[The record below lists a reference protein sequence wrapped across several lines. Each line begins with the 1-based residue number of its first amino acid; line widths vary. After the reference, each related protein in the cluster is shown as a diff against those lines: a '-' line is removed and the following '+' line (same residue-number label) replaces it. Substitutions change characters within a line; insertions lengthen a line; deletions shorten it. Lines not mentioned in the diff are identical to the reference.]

1 MEGAYYRPVAVQP
14 PRPSELIDVRPD
26 EGLDL
31 GRLEPWLRAQLPAAD
46 GALTVR
52 QFGGGHAN
60 LTYLVR
66 FGDREYVLRR
76 PPLGLL
82 APTAHDMRREH
93 RVLARLGARYPLA
106 PTSYALC
113 DDPAVIGADFHVME
127 RRHGFVIRRGL
138 PPDVAA
144 DAALARRLG
153 QTLVDSLAALHRVE
167 PRAVGLDDLGRP
179 DGYVTRQ
186 LAGWTARWAA
196 TGRDLPAVDRLAAWL
211 RRGLPP
217 QQAATLVH
225 NDYQIENV
233 LVDAADPATAVA
245 VLDWDMCTRGDPLM
259 DLGYLL
265 NCWNDP
271 DDDPSW
277 RGLSPSPGC
286 APGLPTRRELVER
299 YARSTG
305 FDVEHAHWYHVFGVF
320 KLAVVLEQIHVRFR
334 RGQTRDARFAALGER
349 VQRLAAKGLAL
360 L

>member
-1 MEGAYYRPVAVQP
+1 MAGHP
-14 PRPSELIDVRPD
+14 PRASELIDIRPD
-26 EGLDL
+26 ERLDPD
-31 GRLEPWLRAQLPAAD
+31 RLEPWLRAHLPAAS
-46 GALTVR
+46 GPLAVR

-60 LTYLVR
+60 LTYLIR

-76 PPLGLL
+76 PPLGPV

-106 PTSYALC
+106 PTCYALC

-127 RRHGFVIRRGL
+127 RRHGFVIRREL
-138 PPDVAA
+138 PADVAG
-144 DAALARRLG
+144 DPVLARRLG
-153 QTLVDSLAALHRVE
+153 EMLVDGLAALHRVD

-179 DGYVTRQ
+179 DGYLARQ
-186 LAGWTARWAA
+186 LAGWTARWTA
-196 TGRDLPAVDRLAAWL
+196 TGRELPALDRVAAWL
-211 RRGLPP
+211 RAGLPP

-233 LVDAADPATAVA
+233 LVDAVDPATAVA

-277 RGLSPSPGC
+277 RNLSPAPGC

-299 YARSTG
+299 YARSAG

-320 KLAVVLEQIHVRFR
+320 KLAVVLEQIHIRFR

-349 VQRLAAKGLAL
+349 VEGLAAKGLAL

>member
-1 MEGAYYRPVAVQP
+1 MAAHP
-14 PRPSELIDVRPD
+14 PRASELIDICPD
-26 EGLDL
+26 ERLDL
-31 GRLEPWLRAQLPAAD
+31 GRLEPWLRARLPAVP
-46 GALTVR
+46 GALTIS

-66 FGDREYVLRR
+66 CEYVLRR
-76 PPLGLL
+76 PPLGPV

-93 RVLARLGARYPLA
+93 RVLARLGTCYPLA

-127 RRHGFVIRRGL
+127 RRHGFVIRRQL
-138 PPDVAA
+138 PPDVAG
-144 DAALARRLG
+144 DPVLARRLG
-153 QTLVDSLAALHRVE
+153 EMLADSLAALHRVD
-167 PRAVGLDDLGRP
+167 PRAVGLDGLGRP

-186 LAGWTARWAA
+186 LAGWTARWGA
-196 TGRDLPAVDRLAAWL
+196 TGRELPAMDRIAVWL
-211 RRGLPP
+211 RAGLPP

-225 NDYQIENV
+225 NDYQIENI

-265 NCWNDP
+265 NCWSDP
-271 DDDPSW
+271 DDDPAW
-277 RGLSPSPGC
+277 RGVSPTPGR

-299 YARSTG
+299 YARSAG

-334 RGQTRDARFAALGER
+334 RGQTRDTRFATLGKR

>member
-1 MEGAYYRPVAVQP
+1 MAAHP
-14 PRPSELIDVRPD
+14 PRASELIDVRPD
-26 EGLDL
+26 ERLDP
-31 GRLEPWLRAQLPAAD
+31 GRLEPWLRAHLPAAPE
-46 GALTVR
+46 ALTIS

-66 FGDREYVLRR
+66 FGHREYVLRR
-76 PPLGLL
+76 PPLGPV

-93 RVLARLGARYPLA
+93 RVLARLGACYPLA

-127 RRHGFVIRRGL
+127 RRRGFVIRRQL
-138 PPDVAA
+138 PPDVTG
-144 DAALARRLG
+144 DPVLARRLG
-153 QTLVDSLAALHRVE
+153 EMLVDSLAALHRVE
-167 PRAVGLDDLGRP
+167 PRAVGLDGLGRP

-196 TGRDLPAVDRLAAWL
+196 TGRELPAVDRIAAWL
-211 RRGLPP
+211 RAGLPP
-217 QQAATLVH
+217 QHAAALVH
-225 NDYQIENV
+225 NDYQIENI
-233 LVDAADPATAVA
+233 LVDAADPATGVA

-265 NCWNDP
+265 NCWTDP
-271 DDDPSW
+271 GDDPSW
-277 RGLSPSPGC
+277 RGLSPTPGS

-299 YARSTG
+299 YARSTR
-305 FDVEHAHWYHVFGVF
+305 FDVERAHWYHVFGVF

-334 RGQTRDARFAALGER
+334 RGQTRDARFATLGER
-349 VQRLAAKGLAL
+349 VEGLAAKGLAL

>member
-1 MEGAYYRPVAVQP
+1 MAAHP
-14 PRPSELIDVRPD
+14 PRASELIDIRPD
-26 EGLDL
+26 ERLDL
-31 GRLEPWLRAQLPAAD
+31 GRLEPWLRARLPAVP
-46 GALTVR
+46 GALTIS

-76 PPLGLL
+76 SPLGPV

-93 RVLARLGARYPLA
+93 RVLARLGTCYPLA

-127 RRHGFVIRRGL
+127 RRHGFVIRRQL
-138 PPDVAA
+138 PPDVAG
-144 DAALARRLG
+144 DPVLARRLG
-153 QTLVDSLAALHRVE
+153 EMLADSLAALHRVD
-167 PRAVGLDDLGRP
+167 PRAVGLDGLGRP

-186 LAGWTARWAA
+186 LAGWTARWGA
-196 TGRDLPAVDRLAAWL
+196 TGRELPAMDRIAVWL
-211 RRGLPP
+211 RAGLPP

-225 NDYQIENV
+225 NDYQIENI

-265 NCWNDP
+265 NCWSDP
-271 DDDPSW
+271 DDDPAW
-277 RGLSPSPGC
+277 RGVSPTPGR

-299 YARSTG
+299 YARSAG

-334 RGQTRDARFAALGER
+334 RGQTRDTRFATLGER
-349 VQRLAAKGLAL
+349 AQRLAAKGLAL

>member
-1 MEGAYYRPVAVQP
+1 MAAHP
-14 PRPSELIDVRPD
+14 PRASELIDIRPD
-26 EGLDL
+26 ERLDA
-31 GRLEPWLRAQLPAAD
+31 GRLEPWLRAHLPATP
-46 GALTVR
+46 GTLTIS

-76 PPLGLL
+76 PPLGPV

-93 RVLARLGARYPLA
+93 RVLASLGACYPLA

-127 RRHGFVIRRGL
+127 RRRGFVIRREL

-144 DAALARRLG
+144 DPVLARRLG
-153 QTLVDSLAALHRVE
+153 EMLADSLAALHRVD

-179 DGYVTRQ
+179 DGYVARQ

-196 TGRDLPAVDRLAAWL
+196 TGRELPAIDRIAAWL
-211 RRGLPP
+211 RAGLPP

-225 NDYQIENV
+225 NDYQIENI

-265 NCWNDP
+265 NCWTDP
-271 DDDPSW
+271 DDDPAW
-277 RGLSPSPGC
+277 RGLSPAPGC

-299 YARSTG
+299 YARSAG
-305 FDVEHAHWYHVFGVF
+305 FDVDHAHWYHVFGVF

-334 RGQTRDARFAALGER
+334 RGQTRDARFATLGER
-349 VQRLAAKGLAL
+349 VEGLAAKGLAL
-360 L
+360 SET

>member
-1 MEGAYYRPVAVQP
+1 M
-14 PRPSELIDVRPD
+14 RPD
-26 EGLDL
+26 EELDL
-31 GRLEPWLRAQLPAAD
+31 GRLEPWLRAHLPAAP
-46 GALTVR
+46 GTLAIS

-60 LTYLVR
+60 LTYLIR

-76 PPLGLL
+76 PPLGPV

-93 RVLARLGARYPLA
+93 RVLARLGTCYPLA

-113 DDPAVIGADFHVME
+113 DDPAVLGADFHVME
-127 RRHGFVIRRGL
+127 RRRGFVIRREL
-138 PPDVAA
+138 PSDVAA
-144 DAALARRLG
+144 DPVLARRLG
-153 QTLVDSLAALHRVE
+153 EMLADSLAALHRVD

-179 DGYVTRQ
+179 DGYVARQ
-186 LAGWTARWAA
+186 LAGWTGRWAA
-196 TGRDLPAVDRLAAWL
+196 TGRELPAVDRIAAWL
-211 RRGLPP
+211 SAGVPR

-225 NDYQIENV
+225 NDYQIENL
-233 LVDAADPATAVA
+233 LVDVADPAIAVA

-265 NCWNDP
+265 NCWTDP

-277 RGLSPSPGC
+277 RGASPTPGC

-299 YARSTG
+299 YARSAG

-320 KLAVVLEQIHVRFR
+320 KLAVVLEQIHVRFQ

-349 VQRLAAKGLAL
+349 VERLAAKGLAL
-360 L
+360 IET

>member
-1 MEGAYYRPVAVQP
+1 MAGHP
-14 PRPSELIDVRPD
+14 PRAPELIDIRPD
-26 EGLDL
+26 EELDL
-31 GRLEPWLRAQLPAAD
+31 GRLEPWLRAHLPAAD
-46 GALTVR
+46 GELTVR

-66 FGDREYVLRR
+66 FGEREYVLRR
-76 PPLGLL
+76 PPLGPV

-93 RVLARLGARYPLA
+93 RVLARLGACYPLA
-106 PTSYALC
+106 PTSFALC
-113 DDPAVIGADFHVME
+113 ADPAVIGADFHVME
-127 RRHGFVIRRGL
+127 RRHGFVIRREL
-138 PPDVAA
+138 PPDVA
-144 DAALARRLG
+144 DDPGLARRLG
-153 QTLVDSLAALHRVE
+153 EMLVDGLAALHRVD

-179 DGYVTRQ
+179 EGYVPRQ

-196 TGRDLPAVDRLAAWL
+196 TGRELPAMDRIAAWL
-211 RRGLPP
+211 RAGLPP

-233 LVDAADPATAVA
+233 LVAAADPATAAA

-277 RGLSPSPGC
+277 CGLSPAPGC
-286 APGLPTRRELVER
+286 APGLPTRNELVER
-299 YARSTG
+299 YARSAG
-305 FDVEHAHWYHVFGVF
+305 FDVEHAHWYHIFGVF

-334 RGQTRDARFAALGER
+334 RGQTRDARFAALGKR
-349 VQRLAAKGLAL
+349 VEGLAAKGLAL

>member
-1 MEGAYYRPVAVQP
+1 MAAHP
-14 PRPSELIDVRPD
+14 PRASELIDIRPD
-26 EGLDL
+26 ERLDL
-31 GRLEPWLRAQLPAAD
+31 SRLEPWLRARLPAVP
-46 GALTVR
+46 GALTIS

-66 FGDREYVLRR
+66 FGDRECVLRR
-76 PPLGLL
+76 PPLGPV

-93 RVLARLGARYPLA
+93 RVLARLGTCYPLA

-127 RRHGFVIRRGL
+127 RRHGFVIRRQL
-138 PPDVAA
+138 PPDVAG
-144 DAALARRLG
+144 DPILARRLG
-153 QTLVDSLAALHRVE
+153 EMLADSLAALHRVD
-167 PRAVGLDDLGRP
+167 PRAVGLDGLGRP

-196 TGRDLPAVDRLAAWL
+196 TGRELPAMDRIAVWL
-211 RRGLPP
+211 RAGLPP

-225 NDYQIENV
+225 NDYQIENI

-265 NCWNDP
+265 NCWSDP
-271 DDDPSW
+271 DDDPAW
-277 RGLSPSPGC
+277 RGVSPTPGR

-299 YARSTG
+299 YARSAG

-334 RGQTRDARFAALGER
+334 RGQTRDTRFATLGER